1 VLSQQARSAILEL
14 AQRGSSPRQIARALA
29 ISRTTVKK
37 VIRSASSE
45 VPLIARQEKAE
56 AYRQEIVDLHTSC
69 RGNLVRVHEEL
80 LAKGAS
86 LSYQALTAYC
96 RRHEIGAT
104 PKKPAGQYHL
114 APAEEIQ
121 HDTSPHQLMLGGEL
135 RRAQTA
141 SAVLCFSRM
150 LFFQLYPS
158 FTRFEC
164 KIFLTEALK
173 YFRGVTTRVMVDNTS
188 VVRLKGTG
196 AGMVPT
202 PEMEA
207 FAERFGFVFAAHEL
221 GDANRS
227 GRVERP
233 FSFIENN
240 FLAGRSFSDFADVN
254 EKAVAW
260 CDKVNRTYKKHI
272 RAVPLELY
280 TMERPHLAPLPMWIP
295 EVYRLHHRTVD
306 AEGYV
311 SVSSNRYSV
320 LAGWIGRRVE
330 ARETKDHV
338 TISLD
343 ARNSV
348 THTRLVEQT
357 GQRVTKAEHRPERG
371 EAKAGATVRPEEQ
384 ALAQAAPE
392 IQAYVTALKKR
403 GRKQTTLALRQLL
416 EMVRE
421 YPKEAVVTAVLEAAR
436 YGLFDLDRLERMI
449 LRRVAAD
456 YFVLE
461 SHTPGEER

>member
-14 AQRGSSPRQIARALA
+14 ARRGTSPRRVAKALG

-45 VPLIARQEKAE
+45 APLIARQEKAE
-56 AYRQEIVDLHTSC
+56 AYRQEILELHTSC
-69 RGNLVRVHEEL
+69 KGNLVRVYEEL
-80 LAKGAS
+80 AAGGAR

-96 RRHEIGAT
+96 RRHEIGT
-104 PKKPAGQYHL
+104 KPKKPAGQYHF
-114 APAEEIQ
+114 AWAEEIQ
-121 HDTSPHQLMLGGEL
+121 HDTSPHQLTLGGKL
-135 RRAQTA
+135 RTAQTA

-150 LFFQLYPS
+150 LFFQLYPA

-164 KIFLTEALK
+164 KIFLTEALE
-173 YFRGVTTRVMVDNTS
+173 YFQGVTTRVMVDNTS

-240 FLAGRSFSDFADVN
+240 FLVGRSFSDFADVN
-254 EKAVAW
+254 AQAVAW

-280 TMERPHLAPLPMWIP
+280 TMERPHLKPLPLWIP

-311 SVSSNRYSV
+311 SVRSNRYSV
-320 LAGWIGRRVE
+320 PAGWIGHRVE

-343 ARNSV
+343 ARHSV
-348 THTRLVEQT
+348 THARLVEQT
-357 GQRVTKAEHRPERG
+357 GQRVTKTEHRPPRG
-371 EAKAGATVRPEEQ
+371 EAKARPTVRPEER
-384 ALAQAAPE
+384 ALAEMAPE
-392 IQAYVTALKKR
+392 IEAYVTALKRR

-421 YPKEAVVTAVLEAAR
+421 YPKDAVVAAVLEATR
-436 YGLFDLDRLERMI
+436 YGLYDLDRLERMI

-456 YFVLE
+456 YFVLDT
-461 SHTPGEER
+461 SGEER